1 MSPCTTRNNNN
12 NNNNNNKNKN
22 NNNHITQASFSHISR
37 FPPNRQMGSTAP
49 RAYEWDFLE
58 PGSQA
63 RRGLDTE
70 QVKRPLSPTP
80 GQSLDKLQTNR
91 PAKRKETY

>member
-1 MSPCTTRNNNN
+1 
-12 NNNNNNKNKN
+12 
-22 NNNHITQASFSHISR
+22 
-37 FPPNRQMGSTAP
+37 MGSTAP

-58 PGSQA
+58 PGTQA

-80 GQSLDKLQTNR
+80 HQPLDKLQTSQAEGDVLGKAAQPLLLGRNGSTG
-91 PAKRKETY
+91 AGC